1 MYNSKTIR
9 AAMLTNTTTFSFF
22 FCGSFR
28 LALSRYRQSCWCCC
42 YALWWTY
49 ICMRLR
55 IRDYSCQQLL
65 SLCVILAL
73 SLSLWGCWLNDTE
86 FYLGAFGCQLLC
98 GELHTY
104 STVWMFVHLCLWKRF
119 YWLVSAVERGGH
131 REKERERWRAPI
143 VDRQLFWFFNLTTTA
158 GNRQRTHVQMYT
170 CTHCT

>member
-73 SLSLWGCWLNDTE
+73 SLSLGLLAQWYRVLFGGIWLPIVVWGVTYIFDCMNVCTFVFVKE
-86 FYLGAFGCQLLC
+86 ILLI
-98 GELHTY
+98 
-104 STVWMFVHLCLWKRF
+104 S
-119 YWLVSAVERGGH
+119 VSSRERKAW
-131 REKERERWRAPI
+131 REREREREVESTYRW
-143 VDRQLFWFFNLTTTA
+143 QTA
-158 GNRQRTHVQMYT
+158 VLVF
-170 CTHCT
+170 